1 MDYVPSSAPTLKA
14 QIASL
19 VQGHQK
25 VDDLYPRIQTNQH
38 NPRIK
43 VNQYAASVHYKHN
56 MEKPKEII

>member
-25 VDDLYPRIQTNQH
+25 VDGLYPHIQTNQH
-38 NPRIK
+38 NPRIQ
-43 VNQYAASVHYKHN
+43 VNQYAASVHYKH
-56 MEKPKEII
+56 MEKQKEII